1 LVRQHYVYAVEIWG
15 CALQS
20 SLNDLFLK
28 QKAAIRI
35 ISGEKYNA
43 HTEHLFKKHEIL
55 KLPDLIDFCKIKLSY
70 QITKCKSP
78 SLLQHVWLTNRQRRV
93 INLGAQ
99 DLNQVQAQVQG
110 QDPVQVHAHNHQ
122 LDQEHNQDQNRR
134 LRNEDDLYEPYARL
148 DFTAR
153 LPYFSFPKL
162 WNPLPIDCKTS
173 LSLKIL
179 CNKLKSMYLENYL
192 NISRCN
198 RLFCPVCRL
207 IREIAI
213 QIVDPGV
220 FELVSISK

>member
-1 LVRQHYVYAVEIWG
+1 LPPVALKTLYFSLIHCHFIYAVEIWG
-15 CALQS
+15 CSLQS

-28 QKAAIRI
+28 QKTAIRI

-55 KLPDLIDFCKIKLSY
+55 KLPDLIAFCKIKLSY
-70 QITKCKSP
+70 QIIKCKSP

-99 DLNQVQAQVQG
+99 AQDLGPPQALVQVQVQAQA
-110 QDPVQVHAHNHQ
+110 QDRDQVRDQDLVQVHA
-122 LDQEHNQDQNRR
+122 QDQNRR
-134 LRNEDDLYEPYARL
+134 LRNEDDLYEPYARH
-148 DFTAR
+148 DYTAR

-162 WNPLPIDCKTS
+162 WNSLPIDCKAS
-173 LSLKIL
+173 LSINIL

-207 IREIAI
+207 IT
-213 QIVDPGV
+213 
-220 FELVSISK
+220 